1 MFEIEEWAK
10 TRLED
15 IEVLSQKNRQP
26 DEAPGVKLHLE
37 MTVSNHLL
45 TTLDGRLKGWLFER
59 NEAAQP
65 KVTKGKDNQTGTL
78 DGVEPVSDLPNLSSI
93 GKHVKSLKWADEVTG
108 CAAVIRFATTELA
121 LDDATCGPFTIKP
134 KEGGTC
140 VLNFPLEAP
149 NASEKVFAKLA
160 KYKSREIELRVKQ
173 HGPAQQQGE
182 IETKDPAPEK
192 DKHPETI
199 AEHSD
204 KVVSIIKEQSAK
216 AEGKAPA
223 DAHADGAWPFPKGD
237 KSPTETPPQSATTE
251 VVKTKRTGRR
261 VVAGV
266 E

>member
-1 MFEIEEWAK
+1 MSFEIEEWTK
-10 TRLED
+10 VRLDD

-59 NEAAQP
+59 NEAAAP

-93 GKHVKSLKWADEVTG
+93 GKHVKSLKWADEVSG
-108 CAAVIRFATTELA
+108 CAATIRFATTELG

-140 VLNFPLEAP
+140 VMKFPLEAP

-173 HGPAQQQGE
+173 HGPAQQQGTLE
-182 IETKDPAPEK
+182 DTKDPKPT
-192 DKHPETI
+192 ETI
-199 AEHSD
+199 AEHAD
-204 KVVSIIKEQSAK
+204 KVVALVKAASDR
-216 AEGKAPA
+216 AEGKIP
-223 DAHADGAWPFPKGD
+223 DTPGDTPGFPKRGTT
-237 KSPTETPPQSATTE
+237 PAAEAPPQSATTE
-251 VVKTKRTGRR
+251 VVKKRGGRR
-261 VVAGV
+261 VVAGI

>member
-1 MFEIEEWAK
+1 MSFEIEEFTK
-10 TRLED
+10 VRLDD

-59 NEAAQP
+59 SEAAQP
-65 KVTKGKDNQTGTL
+65 RATKGKDNVTGTL

-93 GKHVKSLKWADEVTG
+93 GKHVKSLKWADEVSG
-108 CAAVIRFATTELA
+108 CAAVIRFATTEMG

-140 VLNFPLEAP
+140 VLKFPLEAP
-149 NASEKVFAKLA
+149 NASEGVFAKLA

-173 HGPAQQQGE
+173 HEPQQDQQQ
-182 IETKDPAPEK
+182 IDDAKDPKP
-192 DKHPETI
+192 PETI
-199 AEHSD
+199 ADHSA
-204 KVVSIIKEQSAK
+204 KVVEIIKAQSEK
-216 AEGKAPA
+216 ADDKKDPGDYEGNPFRPPA
-223 DAHADGAWPFPKGD
+223 AAT
-237 KSPTETPPQSATTE
+237 TETPPQSATTE

-261 VVAGV
+261 VVAGI

>member
-1 MFEIEEWAK
+1 MGFEIEEWTK
-10 TRLED
+10 VRLDD

-108 CAAVIRFATTELA
+108 CAATIRFATTELV
-121 LDDATCGPFTIKP
+121 LDDATCGPFVIKP

-140 VLNFPLEAP
+140 VLKFPLEAP

-173 HGPAQQQGE
+173 HAPAQDDLDR
-182 IETKDPAPEK
+182 KDPAPR
-192 DKHPETI
+192 ETI
-199 AEHSD
+199 AEHAE
-204 KVVSIIKEQSAK
+204 KVVSIVKTASDK

-223 DAHADGAWPFPKGD
+223 DAHADGPWPFPKD
-237 KSPTETPPQSATTE
+237 AAKASTETPPQSATTE
-251 VVKTKRTGRR
+251 VVKTTKRTGRR
-261 VVAGV
+261 VVAGI

>member
-59 NEAAQP
+59 NEAAAP

-121 LDDATCGPFTIKP
+121 LDDTTCGPFTIKP

-140 VLNFPLEAP
+140 VLKFPLEAP

-173 HGPAQQQGE
+173 HAPAGGQQQELNQG
-182 IETKDPAPEK
+182 
-192 DKHPETI
+192 DKKEPETL
-199 AEHSD
+199 ADHSA
-204 KVVSIIKEQSAK
+204 KVVAMVKAASDK
-216 AEGKAPA
+216 AEGKIA
-223 DAHADGAWPFPKGD
+223 DTPGDTPGFPKRD
-237 KSPTETPPQSATTE
+237 TASTEAPPQSATTE

>member
-37 MTVSNHLL
+37 MTVANHLL

-59 NEAAQP
+59 NEAAAP
-65 KVTKGKDNQTGTL
+65 KVTRGKDNVTGTL

-93 GKHVKSLKWADEVTG
+93 GKHVKSLKWADEVSG
-108 CAAVIRFATTELA
+108 CAAIIRFATTELA
-121 LDDATCGPFTIKP
+121 LDDATCGPFVIKP

-140 VLNFPLEAP
+140 VLKFPLEAP

-173 HGPAQQQGE
+173 HAPAQEQQRIDG
-182 IETKDPAPEK
+182 TKDPKPT
-192 DKHPETI
+192 ETI
-199 AEHSD
+199 AEHAD
-204 KVVSIIKEQSAK
+204 KVVALVKAAADK
-216 AEGKAPA
+216 AEGKIP
-223 DAHADGAWPFPKGD
+223 DTPGNTPGFPPSGKAV
-237 KSPTETPPQSATTE
+237 SAETPPQSATTE
-251 VVKTKRTGRR
+251 VVKTRRTGRR
-261 VVAGV
+261 VVAGI